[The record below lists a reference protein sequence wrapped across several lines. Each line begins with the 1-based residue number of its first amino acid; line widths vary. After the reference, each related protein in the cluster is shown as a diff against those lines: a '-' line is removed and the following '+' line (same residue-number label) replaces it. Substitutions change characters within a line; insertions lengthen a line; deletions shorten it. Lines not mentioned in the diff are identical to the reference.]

1 MSLKLFVS
9 SLGCVIA
16 WMVLLPIGLIGGGLA
31 LITYAVFAEM
41 SARLIG
47 TERNRIDPS
56 TAHRMALQMLHP
68 RHARLAAG
76 I

>member
-9 SLGCVIA
+9 TLGCVIA

-31 LITYAVFAEM
+31 LLTYAVFAEI
-41 SARLIG
+41 SARLTG
-47 TERNRIDPS
+47 AEHNRIDPS
-56 TAHRMALQMLHP
+56 TARRMALQMLHP
-68 RHARLAAG
+68 RHTRLAAG

>member
-31 LITYAVFAEM
+31 LITYALFAEV
-41 SARLIG
+41 SERVTG
-47 TERNRIDPS
+47 TERHRIDPS
-56 TAHRMALQMLHP
+56 TAHRMALRMLHP
-68 RHARLAAG
+68 RHSRFATGL
-76 I
+76 